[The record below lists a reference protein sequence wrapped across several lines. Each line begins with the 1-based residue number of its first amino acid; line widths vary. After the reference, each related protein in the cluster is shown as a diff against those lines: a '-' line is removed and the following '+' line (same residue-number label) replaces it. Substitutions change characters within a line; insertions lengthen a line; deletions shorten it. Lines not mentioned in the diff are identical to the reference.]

1 MTLTLVKNPKFAK
14 RVEYTTEQKRDN
26 FAEFYKLA
34 NKVHKL
40 RQFGLAKNKED
51 LHWKDEMYAVIDPKD
66 FNKFTT
72 LKPYDKNV
80 AKQKRIK
87 ELQENIV
94 LYTCEL
100 RRFKEELIKLQNEEV
115 A

>member
-66 FNKFTT
+66 FNKFA
-72 LKPYDKNV
+72 DAV
-80 AKQKRIK
+80 AFVCGSPL
-87 ELQENIV
+87 EV
-94 LYTCEL
+94 
-100 RRFKEELIKLQNEEV
+100 EEKISHKKMVVYASGYWNCIGQ
-115 A
+115 